1 MENKIREIDYSNYF
15 WQDQEVRLRAI
26 QPEDWESHYI
36 NRFDTPGR
44 RLLECAVELPP
55 TIAEAQKFTEGNVD
69 FSSTNG
75 RIMFT
80 IENLKGDN
88 VGGINLNSINE
99 RNGTFSIGIV
109 IDEDNRGKGYGTRA
123 MRILL
128 KYAFLERR
136 LNKFNDSVL
145 EGNEGSTKM
154 MRKLGCVQE
163 GVRRKVIY
171 TNGQYLDMILFGL
184 TKDEFID
191 KQKEEGTF
199 K

>member
-1 MENKIREIDYSNYF
+1 MENKMREIDYSNYF
-15 WQDQEVRLRAI
+15 WQDGEVRLRAI
-26 QPEDWESHYI
+26 QPEDWEAHYI

-55 TIAEAQKFTEGNVD
+55 TIAEAQKFTEGNLD

-88 VGGINLNSINE
+88 VGGINLNSIDE

-109 IDEDNRGKGYGTRA
+109 IDKDNRGKGYGTRA
-123 MRILL
+123 MKILL
-128 KYAFLERR
+128 RYAFLERR
-136 LNKFNDSVL
+136 LNKFNDAVL

-184 TKDEFID
+184 TKDEFIN
-191 KQKEEGTF
+191 KQKE
-199 K
+199 